1 MTSETVLD
9 IGRDAIWTTIALV
22 MVLLLPALAVGLLV
36 SVFQA
41 ATQIQEQTLSFIPK
55 ILITFIVLLVAG
67 PWILSTL
74 IEFIQRLIGNIPML
88 IG

>member
-36 SVFQA
+36 SIFQA

-67 PWILSTL
+67 PWLLATL
-74 IEFIQRLIGNIPML
+74 IEFIQRLIGNIPIL